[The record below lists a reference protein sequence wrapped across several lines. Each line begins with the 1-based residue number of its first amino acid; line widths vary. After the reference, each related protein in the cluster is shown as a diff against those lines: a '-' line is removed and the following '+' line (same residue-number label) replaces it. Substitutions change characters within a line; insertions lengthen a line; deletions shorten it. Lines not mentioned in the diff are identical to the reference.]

1 MNKIRKIFGI
11 KPDFTKRELIAMKVL
26 STLYLEG
33 VDWESDKTN
42 PEVKETLES
51 IKEKVKNY

>member
-1 MNKIRKIFGI
+1 MNKLKKIFGI
-11 KPDFTKRELIAMKVL
+11 NPSFTERELIAVKVL
-26 STLYLEG
+26 STIYLEG

-51 IKEKVKNY
+51 IKEKVKGY